1 MRRCHTL
8 GFTLV
13 ELLVVVSIIGILVAL
28 MLPGVQIAQSAVRK
42 SRCANN
48 LHQLGIAYTSYH
60 LRRSEGE
67 RLRAPNWPSEL
78 KPFVEHVSTTY
89 VCPEGSNESDGG
101 APFKA
106 KVLRGNDPV
115 VEIIPFGPG
124 SLCRRID
131 RGPGQYELR
140 FDSGWYLDWDDFW
153 FRVKEQ
159 PGGRTE
165 LTCFHWDSPSHIY
178 FQVLAE
184 DETVLWDLRY
194 PDAVGQTYEFTGITT
209 RSSYGM
215 NSRAHR
221 MLSDSHRIL
230 MLDYEKVVADV
241 VGRDHRDYWPS
252 TVAPRHL
259 GVCNV
264 LFVDGHVEALRPGQM
279 DPRDERLHDELWR
292 PHRDEPLEKE

>member
-1 MRRCHTL
+1 MRRHATP

-13 ELLVVVSIIGILVAL
+13 ELLVVISIIGILVAL
-28 MLPGVQIAQSAVRK
+28 MLPGVQLVQSAARK
-42 SRCANN
+42 SRCASN
-48 LHQLGIAYTSYH
+48 LYQLGIAYSNYH
-60 LRRSEGE
+60 QRRSENE
-67 RLRAPNWPSEL
+67 RLRAPNWPSAL
-78 KPFVEHVSTTY
+78 KPFVEDTTTIY
-89 VCPEGSNESDGG
+89 VCPEGSNESDAG

-106 KVLRGNDPV
+106 KVLRGKDPV

-131 RGPGQYELR
+131 RGPGEYELR

-153 FRVKEQ
+153 FRVKEH

-165 LTCFHWDSPSHIY
+165 MTCFHWDSPAHIY

-194 PDAVGQTYEFTGITT
+194 PDAVGQTYEFTGNPS

-215 NSRAHR
+215 NARAHR
-221 MLSDSHRIL
+221 LLSDAHRIL

-264 LFVDGHVEALRPGQM
+264 LFADGHVSARRPSQI
-279 DPRDERLHDELWR
+279 DPRDERCQNDFWR
-292 PHRDEPLEKE
+292 PYRDEPLGKE